1 MAKKK
6 TSKGKKK
13 DAASA
18 PPKKRP
24 SRSRGGGLAIILI
37 VAAVTVIA
45 GIILL
50 TYYGGRVFKPPPPPT
65 VKKTIPV
72 PEREVD
78 VYLSDEEGLSL
89 KAAKRAIKKGPL
101 EAEIREAVQAAISD
115 PADSAIPEGTRL
127 LSVKVADRTAVL
139 DFSPEIIKN
148 HPGGSSGEM
157 QTIYSIVDTVA
168 LNFPDV
174 KDVQILVD
182 GEKKKTLKGHI
193 DISLPLGPDRD
204 IIKAQP
210 PQK

>member
-6 TSKGKKK
+6 SKSKKK
-13 DAASA
+13 NDVSA

-24 SRSRGGGLAIILI
+24 SRSRGGGLAIVLI
-37 VAAVTVIA
+37 VAVVTVII

-50 TYYGGRVFKPPPPPT
+50 TYYGGRIFKHPPPVT
-65 VKKTIPV
+65 AKKTIAL

-78 VYLSDEEGLSL
+78 LYLSDEEGLSL
-89 KAAKRAIKKGPL
+89 KAYGRKIKKGPL
-101 EAEIREAVQAAISD
+101 EAEIREAVEAAISD
-115 PADSAIPEGTRL
+115 PVDSAIPEGTRL
-127 LSVKVADRTAVL
+127 LSVKVGDKTAVL

-148 HPGGSSGEM
+148 HPGGSSGEL

-168 LNFPDV
+168 LNFPEV

-182 GEKKKTLKGHI
+182 GKKEKTLKGHI
-193 DISLPLGPDRD
+193 DISLPLGPDKD
-204 IIKAQP
+204 IIKSQP